1 LHFKAYFHAYTV
13 DRPGVDNLQ
22 FWTFSHAKG
31 GGLINHFSKEKV
43 KVVVWDCY
51 RFKGPVYMELISGS
65 LRSFGK
71 I

>member
-1 LHFKAYFHAYTV
+1 M
-13 DRPGVDNLQ
+13 DNLQ